1 MGKTGALS
9 AHSPRS
15 AEWSGDSSVASS
27 VDLQD
32 SNLLRRL
39 RALIAVAARVDI
51 SNDLCPET
59 SVTNRHYCSLILN
72 GLAVS
77 ERGASVSLARQS
89 GITDSRVLVLGSQVM
104 RARSLGTA
112 VERVYLTPSMLHI
125 GQPVGLRAGGDIVE
139 AADQRP
145 PPERIA
151 VPVVAQPA
159 TEAIGPS
166 EFRPRRASAPPASAI
181 SAKTSSMFAAA
192 AEAAVKVISLV
203 AGPGSKRPDEATSSE
218 AAAPVESGAVARA
231 RRRGS
236 LDSNTG
242 STRVALPLG
251 TPTGPQRRYVATKAT
266 VDVRLPGTIESSD
279 EDSDDS
285 DSFDDDDDHPAE
297 VQQVNSSALFS
308 LVAPIDP
315 NQGQPI
321 SRWGIRRRTTE
332 PRAVVAPTLVSPGT
346 LQRASVDGNTRNA
359 RLPSGQSLKSRAW
372 AQTTAITTKLGDDD
386 DGENVA
392 NDSAPRIAPRL
403 ASALGMR
410 GFDDVGPEKVVDPTS
425 AAVFACI
432 PSAVEQWVV
441 QQRNFRVLFMDAVLL
456 RTTAEEFGCAAE
468 LQVTGPWRDLGRAAS
483 VRRMRSSRRLPP
495 AVSANLPPGVARPP
509 GSVATSPPPGRG
521 PVIPVHAT
529 AGSPTDS
536 ASLGA
541 ERPGAPQSGELSAS
555 SGAGTAA
562 LLGVSVGR
570 VAHSGGKCR
579 PGGFQTQAGS
589 RRSLPP
595 IATLVADRPSIVAQ
609 PPSYQ
614 HAASQRQVI
623 MAILFADIVGYSKMG
638 EMQVLTF
645 VERFLGSVAA
655 LLDALPS
662 MGLRSCATKN
672 TWGDGLYMVFSRVP
686 DAGSFA
692 LLLSD
697 LVQRVPW
704 HKFGL
709 PKSLSIRISLHA
721 APVHPVV
728 DPITGKKASLHPLRM
743 CDWLVNRLVP
753 QLLAGLFGGP
763 HVPRCAHR
771 ADHTSELV

>member
-1 MGKTGALS
+1 
-9 AHSPRS
+9 
-15 AEWSGDSSVASS
+15 
-27 VDLQD
+27 
-32 SNLLRRL
+32 
-39 RALIAVAARVDI
+39 
-51 SNDLCPET
+51 
-59 SVTNRHYCSLILN
+59 
-72 GLAVS
+72 
-77 ERGASVSLARQS
+77 
-89 GITDSRVLVLGSQVM
+89 
-104 RARSLGTA
+104 
-112 VERVYLTPSMLHI
+112 MLHI

-145 PPERIA
+145 PPERISAPA
-151 VPVVAQPA
+151 VVQPA
-159 TEAIGPS
+159 TEAVGPS
-166 EFRPRRASAPPASAI
+166 EFRPRRASAPPASAV
-181 SAKTSSMFAAA
+181 SAKASSMFAAA

-203 AGPGSKRPDEATSSE
+203 AGPGSKRPDGATSSE
-218 AAAPVESGAVARA
+218 AAAPVESSAGARA

-242 STRVALPLG
+242 STRVALSQG
-251 TPTGPQRRYVATKAT
+251 TPTGPQRRYAATKAP
-266 VDVRLPGTIESSD
+266 VAVRLPGTIDSSD

-297 VQQVNSSALFS
+297 VQQIHSSALFS
-308 LVAPIDP
+308 LVAPADS
-315 NQGQPI
+315 NQCQIP
-321 SRWGIRRRTTE
+321 SRWGTGIRRRTTE
-332 PRAVVAPTLVSPGT
+332 PKAVVAPTHVLPGSH
-346 LQRASVDGNTRNA
+346 LRDSNPRNV
-359 RLPSGQSLKSRAW
+359 RLPGGQSLITRAW

-386 DGENVA
+386 DDENPA
-392 NDSAPRIAPRL
+392 NASAPRIAPRL

-468 LQVTGPWRDLGRAAS
+468 LQVIGPWRDLGRAAS
-483 VRRMRSSRRLPP
+483 VRRMCSSRRLPP
-495 AVSANLPPGVARPP
+495 AVTANLPPGVARPP
-509 GSVATSPPPGRG
+509 GPVAISPASPPRRG
-521 PVIPVHAT
+521 SVIPVHVA
-529 AGSPTDS
+529 AGSPTDLASS
-536 ASLGA
+536 ASRGA
-541 ERPGAPQSGELSAS
+541 ERPGAPHSGELSAS
-555 SGAGTAA
+555 SGAATAA
-562 LLGVSVGR
+562 LVGVSTGR
-570 VAHSGGKCR
+570 VAHSGGRDR
-579 PGGFQTQAGS
+579 PGGFQAQIGS
-589 RRSLPP
+589 RRSITP
-595 IATLVADRPSIVAQ
+595 IASLVVDRPAVLSLGSVAQ

-728 DPITGKKASLHPLRM
+728 DPITGKKASSHHQRM
-743 CDWLVNRLVP
+743 CCVFSGWSNVSLHHFCRITRGSTHHVLRASSRSPLLTGMNEHRAPL
-753 QLLAGLFGGP
+753 LLACAGAVLLCIAVTVNKRLTLAPTVFPCSVYCSQAFAAISETLYVTQYECSYVGNVPLAKGYGLQPVYHVRWCNSPAGRRLQSLFSESRSIMPTIPGG
-763 HVPRCAHR
+763 
-771 ADHTSELV
+771 D